1 MTTEENA
8 TYFEE
13 TVRKSINPKKQADY
27 ISINEKGTAAK
38 LGDNEI
44 ERIINAAIVV
54 EYEGA
59 RYEWQIEDGKPITIP
74 TGMRICLKNMKKAAL
89 ELGDNIEYKQHV
101 FFPNKEQEETF
112 SIFGIV
118 ENEEFAVAFS
128 YNPNKEEIKYV
139 CEDKMINGASDL
151 YAIVRDAWMEGMKD
165 GRKETVNTQGETND
179 QEYICSE
186 MPW

>member
-1 MTTEENA
+1 MTTEEKA

-89 ELGDNIEYKQHV
+89 GKR
-101 FFPNKEQEETF
+101 
-112 SIFGIV
+112 SIP
-118 ENEEFAVAFS
+118 S
-128 YNPNKEEIKYV
+128 T
-139 CEDKMINGASDL
+139 L
-151 YAIVRDAWMEGMKD
+151 
-165 GRKETVNTQGETND
+165 
-179 QEYICSE
+179 
-186 MPW
+186 